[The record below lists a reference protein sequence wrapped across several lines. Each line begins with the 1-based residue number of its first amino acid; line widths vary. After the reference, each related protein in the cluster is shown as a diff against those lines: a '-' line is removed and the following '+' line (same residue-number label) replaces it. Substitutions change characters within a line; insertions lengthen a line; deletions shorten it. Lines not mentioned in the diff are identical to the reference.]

1 MIFFSK
7 TRLMA
12 GLFALAAPSLGG
24 QTYAA
29 QEPSQPENDAGA
41 TDENTA
47 QAPADAA
54 GAANEPAAEIEVDPV
69 ESAIAFTR
77 EVTDAA
83 TTAFSDDNPT
93 YDEKLADFQLVLT
106 DALALEVIGKFMMG
120 ETYRALS
127 EEQRARYD
135 AIFPEY
141 ITRQYADQFADIVGR
156 PLEVSDA
163 KPFGKRDV
171 VVRTQFM
178 REDASPV
185 PVDWRVRRLKSGEQ
199 KMIDI
204 IVNGVSIMLVKREE
218 FSAFLAQ
225 NDVDDLLAQL
235 EIEAAG
241 DPA

>member
-1 MIFFSK
+1 MFFSK

-12 GLFALAAPSLGG
+12 GLLAIAAPSLGG
-24 QTYAA
+24 HAVA
-29 QEPSQPENDAGA
+29 GQE
-41 TDENTA
+41 TA
-47 QAPADAA
+47 QPAKDGEERQAETAQPAKDEATAA
-54 GAANEPAAEIEVDPV
+54 GDVAAEAEVDPV
-69 ESAIAFTR
+69 ESAVAFTK

-83 TTAFSDDNPT
+83 TKAFSDENPT
-93 YDEKLADFQLVLT
+93 YEEKLADFQMVLSE
-106 DALALEVIGKFMMG
+106 ALALDVIGKFMMG
-120 ETYRALS
+120 ETYKALS

-135 AIFPEY
+135 AVFPEY

-163 KPFGKRDV
+163 KPFGKKDV
-171 VVRTQFM
+171 IVRTQFT
-178 REDASPV
+178 RTDASPV

-225 NDVDDLLAQL
+225 NDVDALLAQL